1 MTLTILV
8 CSLSRSTMT
17 HSPGLRQRHL
27 QGEIMDQPDLDPGR
41 HDLALRGLARVN
53 RWSNASRILW
63 RPLAELARETGSTLR
78 VLDLATGGGD
88 VPLTLWR
95 RAKRAGLPIQVD
107 GCDVSLRAVDF
118 ARRQAESQGADV
130 RFFELD
136 ALTDELPDGYD
147 VVVCSLFLHHLDDCQ
162 AERLLRHMAAAA
174 KKMFLVND
182 LVRSLASLLVTY
194 VGTRALSWSDVVHTD
209 GPLSVRAAFTV
220 NEVRELARR
229 AQLDRAVIRRHW
241 PFRYSLTWR
250 RP

>member
-1 MTLTILV
+1 
-8 CSLSRSTMT
+8 
-17 HSPGLRQRHL
+17 
-27 QGEIMDQPDLDPGR
+27 MDQPDLDPGR

-88 VPLTLWR
+88 VPITLWR
-95 RAKRAGLPIQVD
+95 RAKRAGLPIQVE
-107 GCDVSLRAVDF
+107 GCDVSMQAVDF
-118 ARRQAESQGADV
+118 ARRQAESQRADV

-136 ALTDELPDGYD
+136 ALTDGLPDGYD
-147 VVVCSLFLHHLDDCQ
+147 VVVCSLFLHHLEDCQ

-182 LVRSLASLLVTY
+182 LVRSLPSLLVTY
-194 VGTRALSWSDVVHTD
+194 VGTRVLSSSDVVHTD

-220 NEVRELARR
+220 EFPCFTN
-229 AQLDRAVIRRHW
+229 LDANILLVQWKR
-241 PFRYSLTWR
+241 
-250 RP
+250 